1 MTIYQYGHAD
11 FLPKVHSHYDFC
23 TVIILLS
30 FHLNSSATWCFS
42 GEGQAVA
49 PPAENGE
56 GVVAAENEDPGEMV
70 VPEDEEKPKDVV
82 SLTMPV

>member
-1 MTIYQYGHAD
+1 MDMLT
-11 FLPKVHSHYDFC
+11 FFPKYAHTTTFA
-23 TVIILLS
+23 LWLFFLS